1 MGNNT
6 IKNIVV
12 VGSGNVA
19 EAIALAVHDC
29 PTLTLRQIV
38 ARNNERA
45 KHIASLAECDWCSD
59 LSQAADADL
68 YIISV
73 SDRAVEQV
81 AQQLRRSE
89 GSVVVHTAG
98 SIAVEALG
106 NERCGVLY
114 PFQTFTKGRRV
125 DFNAIPLFVEG
136 SDEATTELIEQVA
149 RTLSSRVWRA
159 TSECRR
165 DIHLTGVLAC
175 NFVNSL
181 YAMAADHLA
190 ERQGLPFDVLRP
202 LIEETARKA
211 IDAEHPATVQTGPAV
226 RGDKEVSARHQQML
240 SDSERKQQIYKLLT
254 EQIWE
259 TSKKT
264 LQK

>member
-1 MGNNT
+1 MENNT
-6 IKNIVV
+6 IKNIVI

-19 EAIALAVHDC
+19 EAIALAIHDC
-29 PTLTLRQIV
+29 PTLSLRQIV
-38 ARNNERA
+38 ARNSERA
-45 KHIASLAECDWCSD
+45 QHIAALAECDWCDD
-59 LSQAADADL
+59 LGRAADADL

-89 GSVVVHTAG
+89 GSIVVHTAG
-98 SIAVEALG
+98 SVAVETLG
-106 NERCGVLY
+106 NDRCGVLY

-125 DFNAIPLFVEG
+125 DFSAIPLFVEG

-181 YAMAADHLA
+181 YAMAADHLM

-202 LIEETARKA
+202 LIEETASKA
-211 IDAEHPATVQTGPAV
+211 IDSEHPATVQTGPAV

-240 SDSERKQQIYKLLT
+240 SDCERKQQIYKLLT

-264 LQK
+264 L

>member
-1 MGNNT
+1 MENNT
-6 IKNIVV
+6 IKNIVIA
-12 VGSGNVA
+12 GSGNVA

-29 PTLTLRQIV
+29 PTLSLRQIV
-38 ARNNERA
+38 ARNSERA
-45 KHIASLAECDWCSD
+45 QHIASLAECDWCSD

-89 GSVVVHTAG
+89 GSIVVHTAG
-98 SIAVEALG
+98 SVAVEALG
-106 NERCGVLY
+106 SEKCGVLY

-125 DFNAIPLFVEG
+125 DFSAIPLFVEG

-159 TSECRR
+159 SSECRR

-226 RGDKEVSARHQQML
+226 RGDKEVSAHHQQML
-240 SDSERKQQIYKLLT
+240 SGSERKQQIYKLLT

>member
-1 MGNNT
+1 MENNT
-6 IKNIVV
+6 IKNIVI

-19 EAIALAVHDC
+19 EAIALAIHDC

-38 ARNNERA
+38 ARNSERA
-45 KHIASLAECDWCSD
+45 QHIATLAECDWCDD
-59 LSQAADADL
+59 LGRAADADL

-89 GSVVVHTAG
+89 GSIVVHTAG

-106 NERCGVLY
+106 NDSCGVLY

-125 DFNAIPLFVEG
+125 DFSAIPLFVEG

-181 YAMAADHLA
+181 YAMAADHLM

-202 LIEETARKA
+202 LIEETASKA
-211 IDAEHPATVQTGPAV
+211 IDSEHPATVQTGPAV

-264 LQK
+264 L

>member
-1 MGNNT
+1 MENNT
-6 IKNIVV
+6 IKNIVIA
-12 VGSGNVA
+12 GSGNVA

-38 ARNNERA
+38 ARNSERA
-45 KHIASLAECDWCSD
+45 QHIASLAECEWCDD
-59 LSQAADADL
+59 LGRAADADL

-89 GSVVVHTAG
+89 GSIVVHTAG

-106 NERCGVLY
+106 NKKSGVLY

-125 DFNAIPLFVEG
+125 DFSAIPLFVEG

-181 YAMAADHLA
+181 YAMAADHLM

-211 IDAEHPATVQTGPAV
+211 IDSEHPATVQTGPAV

-240 SDSERKQQIYKLLT
+240 SDCERKQQIYKLLT

-264 LQK
+264 LQR

>member
-1 MGNNT
+1 MENNT
-6 IKNIVV
+6 IKNIVIA
-12 VGSGNVA
+12 GSGNVA

-38 ARNNERA
+38 ARNSERA
-45 KHIASLAECDWCSD
+45 QHIALLAECDWCDD
-59 LSQAADADL
+59 LGRAADADL

-89 GSVVVHTAG
+89 GSIVVHTAG
-98 SIAVEALG
+98 SIEVEALG
-106 NERCGVLY
+106 NKKSGVLY

-125 DFNAIPLFVEG
+125 DFSAIPLFVEG

-181 YAMAADHLA
+181 YAMAADHLM

-211 IDAEHPATVQTGPAV
+211 IDSEHPATVQTGPAV

-240 SDSERKQQIYKLLT
+240 SDCERKQQIYKLLT

-264 LQK
+264 LQR

>member
-1 MGNNT
+1 MENNT
-6 IKNIVV
+6 IKNIVIA
-12 VGSGNVA
+12 GSGNVA

-38 ARNNERA
+38 ARNSERA
-45 KHIASLAECDWCSD
+45 QHIASLAECDWCDD
-59 LSQAADADL
+59 LGRAADADL

-89 GSVVVHTAG
+89 DSIVVHTAG
-98 SIAVEALG
+98 SVAVEALG
-106 NERCGVLY
+106 NKKSGVLY

-125 DFNAIPLFVEG
+125 DFSAIPLFVEG

-181 YAMAADHLA
+181 YAMATGHLM

-211 IDAEHPATVQTGPAV
+211 IDSEHPATVQTGPAV

-240 SDSERKQQIYKLLT
+240 SDCERKQQIYKLLT

-264 LQK
+264 LQR